1 MVSGNFLPTNCCLD
15 LRSNKKHAARLG
27 DPAAPRVAST
37 ASSEEGG
44 GPEGWIELG
53 CMSKGIHMYIYI
65 CLCIKPCIYIYL
77 YMFVVFFVG
86 VVLFWK
92 PGIKVET
99 FKINTC
105 LSSKEMNGIYKI
117 KTVSLPF
124 PAHRLN
130 GFSRLNRL
138 IDMILHN
145 MHRLSHPTTAT
156 WRIN

>member
-1 MVSGNFLPTNCCLD
+1 MVIFYQLIAALISEATKSMPLGWETLQLPEWLRLPPAKKVGVQKGGLNLVVCL
-15 LRSNKKHAARLG
+15 K
-27 DPAAPRVAST
+27 V
-37 ASSEEGG
+37 
-44 GPEGWIELG
+44 
-53 CMSKGIHMYIYI
+53 YI
-65 CLCIKPCIYIYL
+65 CIYIYVYVLNHVYIYIYTCL
-77 YMFVVFFVG
+77 YFFLWG

-99 FKINTC
+99 FKINTT

>member
-1 MVSGNFLPTNCCLD
+1 
-15 LRSNKKHAARLG
+15 
-27 DPAAPRVAST
+27 
-37 ASSEEGG
+37 
-44 GPEGWIELG
+44 
-53 CMSKGIHMYIYI
+53 MYIYI
-65 CLCIKPCIYIYL
+65 YTCLYFYFL
-77 YMFVVFFVG
+77 WG

-99 FKINTC
+99 FKMNTC

-145 MHRLSHPTTAT
+145 MHRKAESPYHRNMA
-156 WRIN
+156 N

>member
-1 MVSGNFLPTNCCLD
+1 
-15 LRSNKKHAARLG
+15 
-27 DPAAPRVAST
+27 
-37 ASSEEGG
+37 
-44 GPEGWIELG
+44 
-53 CMSKGIHMYIYI
+53 MYIYKYVYV
-65 CLCIKPCIYIYL
+65 LNHVYIYI
-77 YMFVVFFVG
+77 FIHVCIFFCG
-86 VVLFWK
+86 GSFYFGK

-138 IDMILHN
+138 IDMILHKKTQAESPYHRN
-145 MHRLSHPTTAT
+145 MA
-156 WRIN
+156 N